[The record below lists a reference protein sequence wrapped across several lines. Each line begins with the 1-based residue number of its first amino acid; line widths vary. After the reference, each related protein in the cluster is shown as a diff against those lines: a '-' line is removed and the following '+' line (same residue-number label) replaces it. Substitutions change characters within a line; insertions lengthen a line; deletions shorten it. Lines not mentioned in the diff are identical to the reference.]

1 MLNFNKKLLQ
11 LKKNCLILQNLTFGT
26 YEVYTCIHY
35 KYIKKRKKKEKN
47 HKTKLSTKNERD
59 LWKKDS

>member
-11 LKKNCLILQNLTFGT
+11 LKKNCLILQTLTFGT

-35 KYIKKRKKKEKN
+35 IYKEKERRKKIN
-47 HKTKLSTKNERD
+47 KTKLSTKNERD